1 MTKITLYIPFCGYL
15 ILIFEKLQ
23 KFHSLLGVLKRA
35 FDLFNIQSVD
45 RNFIFFISSRI
56 FSFVDEQYK
65 KN

>member
-1 MTKITLYIPFCGYL
+1 MTKIIPFCGYL

-23 KFHSLLGVLKRA
+23 KFHSFSGVLKRA

-56 FSFVDEQYK
+56 FTFVAEQYK
-65 KN
+65 KNSI